1 MRPPILLVHG
11 AFSSAAHL
19 APLEEQF
26 RSAGYVCKAPDLPG
40 HGRERDRTLG
50 NVDFDDVLAAL
61 GEACVS
67 FDRPPIIIGHGLGGL
82 FAQHLRATTDCA
94 GIVLLASWPA
104 GKFRPSARAMLNAL
118 PMIPGIVG
126 GRPVRCGR
134 SVSGT
139 LALHDLSVGE
149 RADIIAELGPES
161 GRVLRGAILGR
172 VEMPGTMVRHHVLVV
187 SGSAD
192 RIVTAPMAAELAR
205 LYQAEHVVL
214 PGQGHWLVAGSLAPT
229 MASVIIDWLERLERG
244 ALAVPGDPSFR
255 IATDV

>member
-19 APLEEQF
+19 APLAEQF
-26 RSAGYVCKAPDLPG
+26 RSAGYVCRAPDLPG

-50 NVDFDDVLAAL
+50 TVDIDDVLGAL

-67 FDRPPIIIGHGLGGL
+67 FERPPVIVGHGLGGL
-82 FAQHLRATTDCA
+82 LAQHLRATTDCA

-104 GKFRPSARAMLNAL
+104 GKLRPRARAMLNAL
-118 PMIPGIVG
+118 PMIPGILG
-126 GRPVRCGR
+126 GRAVRCGR
-134 SVSGT
+134 SVAAT

-149 RADIIAELGPES
+149 RADIIAEMGAES
-161 GRVLRGAILGR
+161 GRVLRAPIFGR
-172 VEMPGTMVRHHVLVV
+172 IEVPITMVRHHVLVV

-192 RIVTAPMAAELAR
+192 RIVRQRTALDLAR

-214 PGQGHWLVAGSLAPT
+214 PGAGHWLIAGSLAPT
-229 MASVIIDWLERLERG
+229 VASIVAEWLERLQKG